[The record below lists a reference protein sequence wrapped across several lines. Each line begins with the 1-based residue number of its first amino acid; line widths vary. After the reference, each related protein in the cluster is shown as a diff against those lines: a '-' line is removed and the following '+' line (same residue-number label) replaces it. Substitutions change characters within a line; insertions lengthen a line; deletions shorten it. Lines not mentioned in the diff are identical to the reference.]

1 LLARDGN
8 DAATTSESVASEGQA
23 VWTSLL
29 NSACA
34 MQAGFLIEAPGSC
47 GGPGGGRDLR
57 GSSPYHR
64 AYACRD
70 GWIFVSADAPEE
82 RDRLLSA
89 LGVTRDGDPTERI
102 AAATAAA
109 GTKDVL
115 ARLRSAGI
123 AAVACPRFP
132 ALVDDP
138 QIRANDFW
146 WSSHHSDLGDVVQT
160 GAVIE
165 LSRTPMRLGPVAPRL
180 GEHTRE
186 ILGEIGIDDA
196 TIGEWVTRRI
206 ARAAEPTAAA

>member
-1 LLARDGN
+1 
-8 DAATTSESVASEGQA
+8 
-23 VWTSLL
+23 
-29 NSACA
+29 
-34 MQAGFLIEAPGSC
+34 MQAGFLIDAPGNPAGP
-47 GGPGGGRDLR
+47 GGGGGGRDLR
-57 GSSPYHR
+57 GSSPYRR

-89 LGVTRDGDPTERI
+89 LGVTRDGDPSGRI
-102 AAATAAA
+102 SAATAADA
-109 GTKDVL
+109 TAAVL
-115 ARLRSAGI
+115 ARLRDAGV

-138 QIRANDFW
+138 QVRANDLW
-146 WSSHHSDLGDVVQT
+146 WSSHHPDLGNVVQT

-186 ILGEIGIDDA
+186 ILGELGFDA
-196 TIGEWVTRRI
+196 ATVDAWLARRI
-206 ARAAEPTAAA
+206 ARAAEPTAADPA